1 MKILI
6 EEVLKTQM
14 VCTKNFRFYL
24 LFLYYVKFILLNI
37 YFNKQFCAFLIV
49 AEKIEKNCGRNRK
62 KEVKAKLRG
71 EIFLENG
78 GGNVSICLKKNSR
91 KTQNV
96 SNGKYSFIT
105 ISRNISLLFFM
116 TKRKLKIYIP
126 KYIPSIG

>member
-1 MKILI
+1 MKIILI

-24 LFLYYVKFILLNI
+24 LFLYHVKFILLNI

-49 AEKIEKNCGRNRK
+49 AEKLWK

-96 SNGKYSFIT
+96 SNGKYSFVT